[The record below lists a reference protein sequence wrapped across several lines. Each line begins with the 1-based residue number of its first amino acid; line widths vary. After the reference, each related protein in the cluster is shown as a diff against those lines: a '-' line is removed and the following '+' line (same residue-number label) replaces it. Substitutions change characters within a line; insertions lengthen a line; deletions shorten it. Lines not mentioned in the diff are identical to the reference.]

1 MKVQLSPGMETA
13 GPPGYDFAN
22 LVVSEVNL
30 AALADAL
37 QRAEIDRTNSEGD
50 TLLHIAARTGCK
62 AAVELILGLGADP
75 LKRNQKNKTP
85 ATQAKLRSEIKEVL
99 VEAEARAKET
109 KRDKASNLWDSKMKA
124 TQTESAFGVRVV

>member
-1 MKVQLSPGMETA
+1 MERV
-13 GPPGYDFAN
+13 GPPGYDFAD
-22 LVVSEVNL
+22 LVGSDVNL

-37 QRAEIDRTNSEGD
+37 QDAQINLANSEGD

-62 AAVELILGLGADP
+62 AAVELILSLGAEP

-85 ATQAKLRSEIKEVL
+85 ATQAKLRGEIKDILED
-99 VEAEARAKET
+99 AETRAKET
-109 KRDKASNLWDSKMKA
+109 KRDKASNLWDNKMKA

>member
-1 MKVQLSPGMETA
+1 MESA
-13 GPPGYDFAN
+13 GPPGYDFAD
-22 LVVSEVNL
+22 LVGSEVNL

-37 QRAEIDRTNSEGD
+37 QGAQINLSNSEGD

-62 AAVELILGLGADP
+62 AAVELILSLGAEP

-85 ATQAKLRSEIKEVL
+85 ATQAKLRGEIKDLLE
-99 VEAEARAKET
+99 EAETRARET
-109 KRDKASNLWDSKMKA
+109 KRDKASNLWDNKMKA